1 MIEVQKVS
9 LFYENKQAL
18 KEIDFSLKPGTI
30 VGLIG
35 PNGAGK
41 TSLLRV
47 MMGIITEFVGEVFVD
62 GHSVKKERQWIKQH
76 CSYAPEDTQLF
87 PYLSGK
93 EFLQLI
99 TTLKQHNTSPEEIAE
114 LIELLQM
121 QDFIDHL
128 IVDYSH
134 GMRQKM
140 LISAALLGNPRY
152 LLIDEA
158 LNGLDVTA
166 LFNLKHR
173 LEELKKQG
181 SIIVL
186 ASHVIPLITGWT
198 DEVLIVHQ
206 GALINRLGIASIQ
219 QLEKEQSQPFEQ
231 IFFNMISSK

>member
-18 KEIDFSLKPGTI
+18 KEIDFTLKPGTI

-47 MMGIITEFVGEVFVD
+47 MMGIITEFVGEVFIE
-62 GHSVKKERQWIKQH
+62 GHSVKKDRQWIKQH

-87 PYLSGK
+87 PYLSGR

-99 TTLKQHNTSPEEIAE
+99 ATLKQHNTSELQE

-140 LISAALLGNPRY
+140 LLSVALLGSPRY
-152 LLIDEA
+152 LFIDEA

-173 LEELKKQG
+173 LEELKKKG
-181 SIIVL
+181 SIIL
-186 ASHVIPLITGWT
+186 LSSHVIPLITGWA
-198 DEVLIVHQ
+198 DEVLILHQ
-206 GALINRLGIASIQ
+206 SELINRLDIACIQ
-219 QLEKEQSQPFEQ
+219 QLENEQNQPFEQ
-231 IFFNMISSK
+231 IFFRMISDR